1 MVTMESKNF
10 LLLKMRERG
19 KQLNYFFKYGK
30 KYAKYESCIN
40 VPELVI
46 QVWHMVKLAL

>member
-1 MVTMESKNF
+1 MVTMESKKLSTTKN
-10 LLLKMRERG
+10 EG
-19 KQLNYFFKYGK
+19 KRKTTELFFKYEK
-30 KYAKYESCIN
+30 KYAKYESCIH